1 MGESRCRG
9 SEAKPDEN
17 RSEPEAKPEEPAPLV
32 VSADKVASRYHNGG
46 LTAEKILK
54 WLKAQNISETQRGR
68 FRELLEERNVPLAET
83 ERKMNEEAKRK
94 KEAEAEARRKAA
106 EEAKRRAAEE
116 EKRKAAEEVKLRAAE
131 EALRKRIR
139 EEELQAIEREK
150 LRKQQEADNAMRQ
163 QLESIQKLNRLC
175 LPLPSFSGAVDALR
189 ALDAE
194 AADAARAGKAFHAT
208 FRIDAGD
215 GVEGDVVFANVA
227 GHAQIFRPGE
237 NRPEAS
243 VPVEWDECFGLWPTL
258 YAAAERLTELAGKD
272 GEK

>member
-17 RSEPEAKPEEPAPLV
+17 RSEPEAKSEEPDPLV

-106 EEAKRRAAEE
+106 EEAKRRVAEE
-116 EKRKAAEEVKLRAAE
+116 EKRKAAEE
-131 EALRKRIR
+131 ALRKHIR

-175 LPLPSFSGAVDALR
+175 LPLPSFGGYGLR
-189 ALDAE
+189 
-194 AADAARAGKAFHAT
+194 
-208 FRIDAGD
+208 
-215 GVEGDVVFANVA
+215 
-227 GHAQIFRPGE
+227 
-237 NRPEAS
+237 
-243 VPVEWDECFGLWPTL
+243 
-258 YAAAERLTELAGKD
+258 
-272 GEK
+272 